1 MMSSWDEYM
10 SGYYGGSSTTPSVP
24 SSRSRSVE
32 PVFSDDALSKDDLKQ
47 QQYLNSIRDY
57 MIDRKGVDYRDLDA
71 DTVVDDFVQH
81 MRYFNANTFSTA
93 TEARFISRADDTK
106 KDNARKAYTIYDN
119 LGNVFQ
125 NDGVFGAVDGVK
137 DYVFAAAK
145 DPTNYI
151 GLLTGG
157 VGRAAAAG
165 VSITGKKTVREAVKR
180 AAQEAAL
187 GGAGREA
194 AKQAGIKAGEIAAK
208 RSIARGASSK
218 AADKAA
224 DQVAQRVAKE
234 NRRAM
239 AKKAANAKQK
249 ELFETNATKSL
260 YATTAIDSSFAVMN
274 DVMAQNTL
282 LSAGSQEKYS
292 LLQTGFSSLLGG
304 VAGAA
309 QLGFGKFRGASNLAE
324 DVDDKLSNIT
334 NLIIEDAA
342 PILSKGATK
351 EAEEVFIKKSQDW
364 VDKVA
369 AGSLMS
375 AERMPASLVR
385 SIVFGDGG
393 EEVGGLAKIFKDNNI
408 KFTRKTTISDVM
420 TNVVRNMDDDAI
432 ENINKKLEIAG
443 FTIGD
448 LAGSQARASDLLA
461 GKISD
466 AASTMNVMSQLRRTV
481 DTTIVAAQDAI
492 EATLNSTES
501 KEAIGQELKRAEAL
515 RYGQS
520 VWKRMLV
527 SSTSTTAV
535 NVFGFGQFYMGQTL
549 ADIANSG
556 LLGAKGLAQMYT
568 NPKEATKTFRQ
579 MRALT
584 MIQGQKMRNLL
595 DPYTTHDAYMK
606 FLDQNKDIKKI
617 LFETYSGS
625 GVESGPNRFGINADG
640 TAVKWTEAVANASA
654 RISGVKVQDSF
665 TKSQMF
671 MTEMDKYLRMNKDTT
686 LAKALNDDSIEIG
699 EDVIQAALD
708 GTLKSVYAKDYTT
721 DDQLLKGV
729 AKLVEGISNTPGL
742 GFILPF
748 GRFMNN
754 VVATSYQWSPL
765 ATMTVAK
772 DFAKRTKK
780 LGGTGKAISMTE
792 QETIGRLMVGTGAYG
807 AAIAYDKERQK
818 KGLGIFEVDAGKG
831 TIIDAKNTFPLS
843 IFLAVGRAANLRMSG
858 QEVPKE
864 IITESLL
871 QLGVGQVAKDVQFGN
886 DLMAVADTIMNFDEG
901 QRGRSSDAIYKAL
914 GNVTAGVTRP
924 VDAVNK
930 LWGFVAGNDIAKD
943 VRQAEGMNIFTQSA
957 SKYVDNILETLVDKI
972 SDTPAEA
979 LTGTELRVG
988 QRDGQVYDPD
998 PLARMF
1004 GLNIKQGRTATEKA
1018 YSMGDMFQWTASER
1032 TKIPEYDRIFNSF
1045 LAPILEREITS
1056 LLRHRAYIDG
1066 DSTDKREMLRT
1077 KVSNVKSHIRKRM
1090 RKGYMGGDAS
1100 RLALVAKIEGTK
1112 KKSVRRKAMEMAKE
1126 QFGIEGAVE
1135 DLTHRELGILTDYI
1149 DYLEDIYDEV
1159 GKL

>member
-1 MMSSWDEYM
+1 MSSWDAYM
-10 SGYYGGSSTTPSVP
+10 KDYYEGGSSQNTK
-24 SSRSRSVE
+24 RSRSAE
-32 PVFSDDALSKDDLKQ
+32 PIFSGDALSKDDLKQ
-47 QQYLNSIRDY
+47 QQYLNAIRDY
-57 MIDRKGVDYRDLDA
+57 MIDRKGVDYADLDA

-93 TEARFISRADDTK
+93 AEARFISKADDLK

-151 GLLTGG
+151 GLATGG
-157 VGRAAAAG
+157 IGRAAAAG
-165 VSITGKKTVREAVKR
+165 VSVTGKKTVREAVKR

-208 RSIARGASSK
+208 KSIARGASSK

-224 DQVAQRVAKE
+224 EQVAQRVAKE
-234 NRRAM
+234 NRRAL

-260 YATTAIDSSFAVMN
+260 YATTAIDSTFAVLN

-282 LSAGSQEKYS
+282 LAAGSQEKYS

-334 NLIIEDAA
+334 NAIIEDAA

-351 EAEEVFIKKSQDW
+351 EAEEVFIKKSEEW
-364 VDKVA
+364 VNKVA
-369 AGSLMS
+369 SGSLMS
-375 AERMPASLVR
+375 AERMPATLVR

-408 KFTRKTTISDVM
+408 KFTRKDTISDVM
-420 TNVVRNMDDDAI
+420 TNVVRNMDDEAI
-432 ENINKKLEIAG
+432 EKINKKLEVAG

-481 DTTIVAAQDAI
+481 DTSIVAAQDAI
-492 EATLNSTES
+492 RASLESVES

-535 NVFGFGQFYMGQTL
+535 NVFGFGQFYIGQTL
-549 ADIANSG
+549 ADLANSG

-568 NPKEATKTFRQ
+568 NPKEATRTFRQ

-584 MIQGQKMRNLL
+584 MIQGQKLRNLL

-606 FLDQNKDIKKI
+606 FLGENKDIQKI
-617 LFETYSGS
+617 LFETYSG
-625 GVESGPNRFGINADG
+625 GVESNAARYGINPDG

-671 MTEMDKYLRMNKDTT
+671 MTEMDKYLRANKDVT
-686 LAKALNDDSIEIG
+686 LAEALNNDSIDIG

-729 AKLVEGISNTPGL
+729 AKLVESASNTPGI
-742 GFILPF
+742 GFIIPF

-754 VVATSYQWSPL
+754 VVATAYQWSPF
-765 ATMTVAK
+765 ASMTIAK
-772 DFAKRTKK
+772 DFVKRKK
-780 LGGTGKAISMTE
+780 LLGGTGEAISMGE
-792 QETIGRLMVGTGAYG
+792 QEAIGRFIVGSAAYKM
-807 AAIAYDKERQK
+807 AMEYDEERQK
-818 KGLGIFEVDAGKG
+818 KGLGVFEVDAGAG

-843 IFLAVGRAANLRMSG
+843 IFLAVGRAGNLKRQG
-858 QEVPKE
+858 QEIPKE
-864 IITESLL
+864 ITTEVLT
-871 QLGVGQVAKDVQFGN
+871 QLAIGQVSRDIQFGN
-886 DLMAVADTIMNFDEG
+886 DLLAAADTIMNFDEG
-901 QRGRSSDAIYKAL
+901 QRGRSVDAFTRAT
-914 GNVTAGVTRP
+914 GNVVAGVTRP
-924 VDAVNK
+924 LDVVNK
-930 LWGFVAGNDIAKD
+930 LWGFVAQNDAGKD
-943 VRQAEGMNIFTQSA
+943 VRQAEGMNVFTQSA
-957 SKYVDNILETLVDKI
+957 TKYVDNILETLVDKV
-972 SDTPAEA
+972 SDTPSEA

-988 QRDGQVYDPD
+988 QREGQIYDPN

-1004 GLNIKQGRTATEKA
+1004 GLTVKQGRTATEKA

-1045 LAPILEREITS
+1045 LAPILEREVTS
-1056 LLRHRAYIDG
+1056 LMRNKAYIRG
-1066 DSTDKREMLRT
+1066 DSTDKREMLRE
-1077 KVSNVKSHIRKRM
+1077 KVSNVKRVIRERM
-1090 RKGYMGGDAS
+1090 REGYMGPEAS
-1100 RLALVAKIEGTK
+1100 KLALVTKIEGTK
-1112 KKSVRRKAMEMAKE
+1112 KKSIRRKAMEMAKE

-1135 DLTHRELGILTDYI
+1135 DLNHRELGIILDYI

-1159 GKL
+1159 GKM

>member
-1 MMSSWDEYM
+1 MSSWDAYM
-10 SGYYGGSSTTPSVP
+10 KDFYEGSSAI
-24 SSRSRSVE
+24 SSNTRSRSAE
-32 PVFSDDALSKDDLKQ
+32 PIFSGDALSKDDLKQ
-47 QQYLNSIRDY
+47 QQYLDSIRDY
-57 MIDRKGVDYRDLDA
+57 MIDRKGVDYADLDA
-71 DTVVDDFVQH
+71 ETVVDDFVQH

-93 TEARFISRADDTK
+93 AEARFISKADDLK

-137 DYVFAAAK
+137 DYIFAAAK

-151 GLLTGG
+151 GLATGG
-157 VGRAAAAG
+157 IGRAAAAG
-165 VSITGKKTVREAVKR
+165 VSVTGKKTVREAVKR

-208 RSIARGASSK
+208 KSIARGASSK

-224 DQVAQRVAKE
+224 EQVAQRVAKE
-234 NRRAM
+234 NRRAL

-260 YATTAIDSSFAVMN
+260 YATTGLDATFAVMN

-282 LSAGSQEKYS
+282 LTAGSQEKYS

-351 EAEEVFIKKSQDW
+351 EAEEVFIQKSEDW
-364 VDKVA
+364 ITKVA
-369 AGSLMS
+369 SGSLMS
-375 AERMPASLVR
+375 AERMPANLVR
-385 SIVFGDGG
+385 SIVFGDDGTS
-393 EEVGGLAKIFKDNNI
+393 GLAKIFKENNI
-408 KFTRKTTISDVM
+408 KFTRKDTISDVM
-420 TNVVRNMDDDAI
+420 TNVVRNMDDEAI
-432 ENINKKLEIAG
+432 EKINKKLEIAG

-448 LAGSQARASDLLA
+448 LAGSKARASDLLA

-466 AASTMNVMSQLRRTV
+466 AASTMNVMSQLRRTL
-481 DTTIVAAQDAI
+481 DTTIVASQDAI
-492 EATLNSTES
+492 QATLNSAES
-501 KEAIGQELKRAEAL
+501 KEAVGQELKRAEAL

-549 ADIANSG
+549 ADLANSG
-556 LLGAKGLAQMYT
+556 LLGAKGLAQMYI
-568 NPKEATKTFRQ
+568 NPKEASRTFRQ

-584 MIQGQKMRNLL
+584 MIQGQKLRNLL

-606 FLDQNKDIKKI
+606 FLGENKDIQKI
-617 LFETYSGS
+617 LFETYAG
-625 GVESGPNRFGINADG
+625 GVESTANRFGINPDG
-640 TAVKWTEAVANASA
+640 TAIKWTEAIANASA

-671 MTEMDKYLRMNKDTT
+671 MTEMDKYLRMNKGTT
-686 LAKALNDDSIEIG
+686 LAEALNDESIEIG

-729 AKLVEGISNTPGL
+729 AKLVENASNTPGI
-742 GFILPF
+742 GFIIPF

-754 VVATSYQWSPL
+754 VVATAYQWSPF
-765 ATMTVAK
+765 ASMTIAK
-772 DFAKRTKK
+772 DFVKRKK
-780 LGGTGKAISMTE
+780 LLGGTGEAISMTE
-792 QETIGRLMVGTGAYG
+792 QEAIGRFMVGSAAYKM
-807 AAIAYDKERQK
+807 AMEYDEERQK
-818 KGLGIFEVDAGKG
+818 KGLGIFEVDAGAG

-843 IFLAVGRAANLRMSG
+843 IFLAVGRAGNLKRQG
-858 QEVPKE
+858 QEIPKE
-864 IITESLL
+864 ISTEVLT
-871 QLGVGQVAKDVQFGN
+871 QLAIGQVSRDIQFGN
-886 DLMAVADTIMNFDEG
+886 DLLAAADTIMNFDEG
-901 QRGRSSDAIYKAL
+901 QRGRSIDAFTRAT
-914 GNVTAGVTRP
+914 GNVVAGVTRP
-924 VDAVNK
+924 VDAINK
-930 LWGFVAGNDIAKD
+930 LWGFVAQNDAGKD
-943 VRQAEGMNIFTQSA
+943 VRQAEGMNVFTQSA
-957 SKYVDNILETLVDKI
+957 TKYIDNILESFVDKV
-972 SDTPAEA
+972 SDTPSEA
-979 LTGTELRVG
+979 LTGKELRVG
-988 QRDGQVYDPD
+988 QREGQIYDPN

-1004 GLNIKQGRTATEKA
+1004 GLTVKQGRTATEKA

-1045 LAPILEREITS
+1045 LAPILEREVTS
-1056 LLRHRAYIDG
+1056 LMRNKAYIRG
-1066 DSTDKREMLRT
+1066 DSTDKREMLRE
-1077 KVSNVKSHIRKRM
+1077 KVSNVKTAIRQRM
-1090 RKGYMGGDAS
+1090 REGYMGPEAS
-1100 RLALVAKIEGTK
+1100 RLALITKIEGTK
-1112 KKSVRRKAMEMAKE
+1112 KKSIRRKAMEMAKE

-1135 DLTHRELGILTDYI
+1135 DLNHRELGVVLDYI